1 MNFISLDTARRI
13 ADFAFQDA
21 LRRGISKVSIV
32 VTDVGG
38 NIRVALRADAAG
50 TFGVDTALGK
60 ARTALGFN
68 ASSLSLSRVF
78 EATPV
83 AAAAISAATAGR
95 FVPIGGGVVVVG
107 ADGSVVGAA
116 AMSGGMPEID
126 DEIVTRAI
134 VESGLQV
141 K

>member
-1 MNFISLDTARRI
+1 MNFIPLDTARRI
-13 ADFAFQDA
+13 AEHALQDA
-21 LRRGISKVSIV
+21 LQRGIAKATIV

-68 ASSLSLSRVF
+68 ASSLGIAKVF
-78 EATPV
+78 EATP
-83 AAAAISAATAGR
+83 AAAAALSAATGGR
-95 FVPIGGGVVVVG
+95 FLPIGGGVAVVG

-126 DEIVTRAI
+126 DEIIASAI
-134 VESGLQV
+134 VDCGLHV